1 LGRVLG
7 TLTVTG
13 LCTAYVLWK
22 IDIGRTATL
31 LGDASVGYFAAAVAI
46 SVLAVVPMAWR
57 WQQLLRAR
65 GVAEHMPWLLRTY
78 FVSNAVAQVLP
89 TSLGG
94 DAARIFST
102 ARRHRGHGTA
112 VTGSVLVERV
122 LGGAATLTL
131 AGAGFVLAIGRYDV
145 GPYLWI
151 EAAIGA
157 GTAVAAVL
165 LFSTRARRTLRPL
178 VPLLRRAR
186 IERPFRAA
194 YEGIHGYRAHARLL
208 AAAFVLT
215 IAVTA
220 FRVLAIWLIGKSVGV
235 ELSPRPYYVMGPM
248 LFLVMIVPFTI
259 NGVALREAFF
269 VSFLGKL
276 HVNPDAAFATGFLF
290 FLLSVVVAVP
300 GAAILAAEALV
311 PSKRKEKPADV
322 RT

>member
-122 LGGAATLTL
+122 
-131 AGAGFVLAIGRYDV
+131 
-145 GPYLWI
+145 LWI